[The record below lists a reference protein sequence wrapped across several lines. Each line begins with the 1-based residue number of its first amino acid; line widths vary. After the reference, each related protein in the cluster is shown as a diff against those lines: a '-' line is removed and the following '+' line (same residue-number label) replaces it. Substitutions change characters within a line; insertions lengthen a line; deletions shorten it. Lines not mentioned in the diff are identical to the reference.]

1 MEKAL
6 WYLKMVQGKFSAK
19 LKIILVVELARLTFK
34 FSIYIVRE
42 RPILFIF
49 NRSKKKFI
57 LFVLK
62 IIVHFPSISFLFSLN
77 DFGKLICSVKK
88 YSIFQVCFSERSIL
102 FLHRSFFLNNTLL
115 HKIFVPSQKF
125 CLFKKVMPISI
136 LWWLVY
142 FYHYENQPKI
152 RFYQIQH
159 VCNIKMGI
167 NWKCLNYLRLT

>member
-6 WYLKMVQGKFSAK
+6 SYLKMVQGKFSAK

-77 DFGKLICSVKK
+77 DGSVKFWKINLFGKKLVFFSSLFLRTIHFVPPSC
-88 YSIFQVCFSERSIL
+88 FFSEDWTIP
-102 FLHRSFFLNNTLL
+102 FCT
-115 HKIFVPSQKF
+115 KF
-125 CLFKKVMPISI
+125 CSFSEVLFVQKSNAHFYLLMVSLLLS
-136 LWWLVY
+136 LWK
-142 FYHYENQPKI
+142 PAKD
-152 RFYQIQH
+152 
-159 VCNIKMGI
+159 
-167 NWKCLNYLRLT
+167 